1 MVYCV
6 CFKMLELKGKFI
18 LVNDKKLIYFE
29 ILEIFKNIIYILVK
43 LIICI

>member
-1 MVYCV
+1 
-6 CFKMLELKGKFI
+6 MLELKGKFI

>member
-1 MVYCV
+1 
-6 CFKMLELKGKFI
+6 MLEFKGKFI